1 MIGYIDTHRP
11 TRPRQDDNNLV
22 KRGVRRAGPYPGEI
36 NDTGAQDNFVTKERG
51 SGATFTEFLPNLT
64 FTGTDGPTRNLKK
77 TRFSVLAGSRR
88 PRISLYARK
97 FDPTIM

>member
-22 KRGVRRAGPYPGEI
+22 KRGVRRAGPCPGEI
-36 NDTGAQDNFVTKERG
+36 NDTGAHGNFVTKERG
-51 SGATFTEFLPNLT
+51 SGATFAEFLPNLT
-64 FTGTDGPTRNLKK
+64 FTDGPTRNLKK
-77 TRFSVLAGSRR
+77 TWFPVLAGSRR
-88 PRISLYARK
+88 PRILLHARK